1 MSDQCTNIR
10 VRQMSPS
17 DIPGVVELE
26 RQVFPGNVEVD
37 RGRANSTSFCISR
50 GPTRGDRRSREDR
63 GLRQFV
69 NHRLGRLCGV
79 RQMVL
84 DYGLRALQHTQSTRQ
99 DTIRRGFVCGPISA
113 PPWRGLSP
121 LWHSQANRKGPWVEA
136 LAHGRTNSRLCA
148 GRARNVTTRICGR
161 SGSRQIRHSVFSWRM
176 A

>member
-84 DYGLRALQHTQSTRQ
+84 DYRTRPLQHTQSTRE
-99 DTIRRGFVCGPISA
+99 DVV
-113 PPWRGLSP
+113 WRGPYVSPPQRAAKAWDLSFMT
-121 LWHSQANRKGPWVEA
+121 
-136 LAHGRTNSRLCA
+136 LA
-148 GRARNVTTRICGR
+148 
-161 SGSRQIRHSVFSWRM
+161 RQWLGTVG
-176 A
+176 